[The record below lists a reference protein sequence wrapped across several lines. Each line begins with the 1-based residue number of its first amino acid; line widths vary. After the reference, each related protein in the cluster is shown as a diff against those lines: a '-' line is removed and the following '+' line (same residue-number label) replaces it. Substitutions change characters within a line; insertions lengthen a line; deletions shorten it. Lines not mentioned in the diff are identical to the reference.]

1 MREQS
6 DSYRNVPVNLVEP
19 SSGTTVKLEVS
30 VENEK
35 LASEIISHITQVVVA
50 IGSKCNVSGNII
62 SIEFPNESIAEG
74 FREGW

>member
-19 SSGTTVKLEVS
+19 SSGRTVKLEVS

-50 IGSKCNVSGNII
+50 FGANCKVSGNII